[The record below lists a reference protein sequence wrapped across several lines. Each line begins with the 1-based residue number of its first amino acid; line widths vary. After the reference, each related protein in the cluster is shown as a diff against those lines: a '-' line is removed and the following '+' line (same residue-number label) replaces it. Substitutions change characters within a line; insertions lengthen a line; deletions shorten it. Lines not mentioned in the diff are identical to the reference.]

1 MRHLYK
7 IAAKYKT
14 LVICGPLFKL
24 LEVCFELC
32 VPLVMK
38 KIIDVGIAFGNTSY
52 IMKMAGVL
60 VLLGVLGLTS
70 TVTAQFFS
78 AKAAVNIVSEIKRNL
93 FSKIQSLSFADV
105 DSLQPSSMI
114 TRMTSDANQVQSG
127 VNLTLRLLLR
137 SPFVVFGSMIA
148 AFTIDSKAALT
159 FVVVIPLLAAVVL
172 GISIYC
178 IPLYKKVQSR
188 LDSVLKLTRENL
200 KGVRVIRAFG
210 REETEKQQF
219 GEYTQDLYNGQMLVG
234 KISAFMN
241 PVTYILINFAVIA
254 LIYIGAVRVN
264 SGNLTTGAV
273 VSLYNYMLLI
283 LVELIKLANLIIT
296 MTKSVACQHRIEA
309 VLDYNTV
316 MKNGTVKKV
325 PQSGSVEFDN
335 ASIAYHKGAENALEG
350 ISFTASPGQTV
361 GIIGGTGSGKST
373 LVNLIPRFY
382 DVTGGSVKIDGIDVK
397 DYDIDFLRSAI
408 AVVPQ
413 KSVLFSGTIR
423 ENLMWGDKNA
433 DDAAINEALKVSQ
446 SAEFVNS
453 KPQGLETQV
462 GQGGRNLSG
471 GQRQRLCIARALV
484 KKPGILILDDSSS
497 ALDYATDASLRKALR
512 TLSYNPTVFVVSQRT
527 SSVMHAD
534 KIIVLHD
541 GAAVGMGTHEELLR
555 SCEVYREIYESQFG
569 AEVPNEK
576 K

>member
-1 MRHLYK
+1 MKHLYK
-7 IAAKYKT
+7 IAAKYKM

-38 KIIDVGIAFGNTSY
+38 RIIDVGIDAGSTSY
-52 IMKMAGVL
+52 IVKMAGIL
-60 VLLGVLGLTS
+60 VLLGVLGLAS
-70 TVTAQFFS
+70 TVTAQYFS
-78 AKAAVNIVSEIKRNL
+78 AKAAVNIVSEIKQKL

-105 DSLQPSSMI
+105 DNLQTSSMI

-148 AFTIDSKAALT
+148 AFTIDSRAALI

-172 GISIYC
+172 GISICC

-188 LDSVLKLTRENL
+188 LDSVLNLTRENI
-200 KGVRVIRAFG
+200 KGIRVIRAFG
-210 REETEKQQF
+210 REEAEKRQF
-219 GEYTQDLYNGQMLVG
+219 IEYTADLYDGQMLVG

-264 SGNLTTGAV
+264 TGNLTTGAV

-296 MTKSVACQHRIEA
+296 MTKSVACEHRIEA

-316 MKNGTVKKV
+316 MQNGTVKQEPK
-325 PQSGSVEFDN
+325 SGLVEFDN
-335 ASIAYHKGAENALEG
+335 ASIAYHEGAENALEG
-350 ISFTASPGQTV
+350 ISFTTASGRTV

-382 DVTGGSVKIDGIDVK
+382 DVIGGSVRIDGIDVR
-397 DYDIDFLRSAI
+397 DYDIDSLRSAI

-423 ENLMWGDKNA
+423 ENLLWGDKNA

-446 SAEFVNS
+446 SEEFVNA
-453 KPQGLETQV
+453 KPEGLETQV

-484 KKPGILILDDSSS
+484 KRPKILILDDSSS
-497 ALDYATDASLRKALR
+497 ALDFATDAALRKALR

-527 SSVMHAD
+527 SSVMYAD

-541 GAAVGMGTHEELLR
+541 GAAVGTGTHEELLQ
-555 SCEVYREIYESQFG
+555 SCEIYREIYESQFG
-569 AEVPNEK
+569 AEVRNEK
-576 K
+576 E